1 MATPEIKSVSKAF
14 ALLDRLAASGG
25 CLSLPAM
32 AEGCGMTSA
41 TAHRLLAT
49 LVSLGAVVHA
59 GPGRYAIGLRMLELT
74 RRSNLT
80 DLLASSATPVLNR
93 ITRTTGATAHVG
105 VLDDEG
111 MVTYVARSVGRS
123 AHVHIPTHPGN
134 KLEAYCSGLGK
145 VLLAGLSPARQANY
159 LAESSFPPLTEH
171 TIAEPDALAREL
183 RNITNRRYAI
193 DNCEMFDDLRCVA
206 VPICDA
212 EGHVVA
218 ALSTSGTGRDLTGPD
233 IPAIVAELSHHASS
247 ISAKLYPRAM

>member
-14 ALLDRLAASGG
+14 ALLDQLAASSGG
-25 CLSLPAM
+25 LSLPAM
-32 AEGCGMTSA
+32 AEGCGMTNA

-59 GPGRYAIGLRMLELT
+59 GPGRYAIGLHMLELT
-74 RRSNLT
+74 RRSSLT
-80 DLLASSATPVLNR
+80 ELLASSATPVLNR

-105 VLDDEG
+105 MLDDEA

-123 AHVHIPTHPGN
+123 AHAHIPTHPGN

-145 VLLAGLSPARQANY
+145 VLLAGLSPAHRADY
-159 LAESSFPPLTEH
+159 LAEGSFPALTAQ

-183 RNITNRRYAI
+183 TTIAHRRYAV
-193 DNCEMFDDLRCVA
+193 DNGEMFDDLRCVA
-206 VPICDA
+206 VPIFDS
-212 EGHVVA
+212 EGRVVA
-218 ALSTSGTGRDLTGPD
+218 ALSTSGSGRDLPEPD
-233 IPAIVAELSHHASS
+233 VPAIVAQLGHHAAS

>member
-14 ALLDRLAASGG
+14 ALLDQLAASGG
-25 CLSLPAM
+25 GLSLPRM
-32 AEGCGMTSA
+32 AEGCGMTIA

-59 GPGRYAIGLRMLELT
+59 GPGRYAIGLHMLELT
-74 RRSNLT
+74 RRSNLN

-93 ITRTTGATAHVG
+93 ITRTTGATAHIG
-105 VLDDEG
+105 MLDDEY

-123 AHVHIPTHPGN
+123 AHAHIPTHPGN

-145 VLLAGLSPARQANY
+145 VLLAGLSPTHQANY
-159 LAESSFPPLTEH
+159 LAEGSFPALTGH

-183 RNITNRRYAI
+183 TNIADRRYAI
-193 DNCEMFDDLRCVA
+193 DNGEMFDDLRCVA
-206 VPICDA
+206 VPIFDS
-212 EGHVVA
+212 EGQVVA
-218 ALSTSGTGRDLTGPD
+218 ALSTSGSSRDLPEPD
-233 IPAIVAELSHHASS
+233 IPAIVGELGRHAAS